1 MPRAL
6 QSASLSFGLV
16 TIPVKLYT
24 AAHSKSV
31 SFHLL
36 HAKDGSRI
44 HEQLVCQAEEKPVA
58 RDELVKGYEVSKGKY
73 VEITN
78 EELDALEAE
87 ANRNVE
93 IKEFVPGEAVDPVY
107 FSKTYYLGPD
117 KAGEKPYRLLAK
129 AMHQEGQAAIAQFV
143 QRGKEELVMI
153 RPVSEDKLMLHVLY
167 YADEVRAFD
176 EVPAGKGV
184 SDREVQLATQ
194 LIHQLRRKQWDPS
207 RYHDTYRERVL
218 GLIKKKQEGEKIVT
232 PKPARAPGKV
242 LDLMSALKQ
251 SLAGKENKPR
261 GSDTQKGQRT
271 RKGSKPG
278 TTVKRRRK
286 AA

>member
-16 TIPVKLYT
+16 NIPVKLYT

-44 HEQLVCQAEEKPVA
+44 HEQMVCQTENKPVP
-58 RDELVKGYEVSKGKY
+58 RTELVKGYELTKGKY

-78 EELDALEAE
+78 KELDALEAE

-93 IKEFVPGEAVDPVY
+93 IQEFVPVAEVDPVY
-107 FSKTYYLGPD
+107 FSKTYYLRPD
-117 KAGEKPYRLLAK
+117 KGGDKPYRLLAE

-143 QRGKEELVMI
+143 QRGKEELVMV
-153 RPVSEDKLMLHVLY
+153 RPVSDDKLMLHVLY
-167 YADEVRAFD
+167 YSDEVRAFD
-176 EVPAGKGV
+176 EVPAGK
-184 SDREVQLATQ
+184 DAAEREVELATQ
-194 LIHQLRRKQWDPS
+194 LIRHLQTKRWDPS

-218 GLIKKKQEGEKIVT
+218 ALIKKKEAGEKIVT
-232 PKPARAPGKV
+232 PKAGRPGRKV
-242 LDLMSALKQ
+242 LDLMAALKQ
-251 SLAGKENKPR
+251 SLADGGQQPSRTKEGKK
-261 GSDTQKGQRT
+261 TQG
-271 RKGSKPG
+271 KGSKRP
-278 TTVKRRRK
+278 RK

>member
-6 QSASLSFGLV
+6 QSVSLSFGLV
-16 TIPVKLYT
+16 TIPVKLYP

-31 SFHLL
+31 SFHWL

-44 HEQLVCQAEEKPVA
+44 YEQIVCQTEDKPVA
-58 RDELVKGYEVSKGKY
+58 RNALVKGYEIKKDKY

-78 EELDALEAE
+78 EELEALEAE

-93 IKEFVPGEAVDPVY
+93 IQEFVPVAAVDPVY
-107 FSKTYYLGPD
+107 FSKTYYLGPEKGGD
-117 KAGEKPYRLLAK
+117 KPYRLLAE

-143 QRGKEELVMI
+143 QRGKEELVMV
-153 RPVSEDKLMLHVLY
+153 RPVSGDKLMLHVLY

-176 EVPAGKGV
+176 EVPTGKGAAH
-184 SDREVQLATQ
+184 RELQLATQ
-194 LIHQLRRKQWDPS
+194 LIHHLQNKKWDPS

-218 GLIKKKQEGEKIVT
+218 ALIKKKQDGETLVT
-232 PKPARAPGKV
+232 PKPARTQGKV
-242 LDLMSALKQ
+242 LDLMTALKR
-251 SLAGKENKPR
+251 SLAGGDKKAGPPSERKK
-261 GSDTQKGQRT
+261 QKSRAKT
-271 RKGSKPG
+271 SKRP
-278 TTVKRRRK
+278 RK